1 LVLGFLLLLFFLK
14 SKSEHTTKP
23 GNIMSARK
31 QKKNEERGCKK
42 KPELLMA
49 QQNCPTRT
57 VDTEL
62 TIFFFETKG
71 GGRDSPPL
79 YSKKGF

>member
-1 LVLGFLLLLFFLK
+1 MK
-14 SKSEHTTKP
+14 RE
-23 GNIMSARK
+23 AA
-31 QKKNEERGCKK
+31 K

-62 TIFFFETKG
+62 TCTAWNYYCIVYYKLG
-71 GGRDSPPL
+71 IS
-79 YSKKGF
+79 S

>member
-1 LVLGFLLLLFFLK
+1 LVLGFLLFSFLK

-62 TIFFFETKG
+62 TIFFLKLK